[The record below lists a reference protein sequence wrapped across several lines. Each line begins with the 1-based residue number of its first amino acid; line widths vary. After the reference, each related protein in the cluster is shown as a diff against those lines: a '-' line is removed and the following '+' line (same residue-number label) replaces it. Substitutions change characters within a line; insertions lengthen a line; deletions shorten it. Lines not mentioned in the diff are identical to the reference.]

1 MHFNVKALL
10 FLIKL
15 NKFAVRSVPKA

>member
-1 MHFNVKALL
+1 L

-15 NKFAVRSVPKA
+15 NKSHIGKQLVAV